1 MADHVNE
8 GDGLKSDLLSLTF
21 TSHRHV
27 CQSVSR
33 KAHKACETLQARA
46 KVSWVKVAHDNMEDV
61 QYVILDQ
68 CPMIRCCHSYCWPI
82 VFVHTAGSKS
92 RSADFHAKLIDKQMR
107 M

>member
-68 CPMIRCCHSYCWPI
+68 SSTIRCCHS
-82 VFVHTAGSKS
+82 HS
-92 RSADFHAKLIDKQMR
+92 
-107 M
+107 